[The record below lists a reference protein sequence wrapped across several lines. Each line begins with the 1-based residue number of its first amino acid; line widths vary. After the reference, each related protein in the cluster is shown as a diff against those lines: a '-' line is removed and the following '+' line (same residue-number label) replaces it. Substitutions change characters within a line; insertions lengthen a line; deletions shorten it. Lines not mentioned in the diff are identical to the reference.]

1 MIISDLNYLEE
12 VVAEES
18 HDVEG
23 GILNI
28 GSFQSNN
35 SNIRQTATATSG
47 NGILS
52 ALNVAAAV
60 NAAIVTQANA

>member
-1 MIISDLNYLEE
+1 MHISDLSYLEE

-18 HDVEG
+18 NVVEG

-28 GSFQSNN
+28 LSSQFNTSTINQS
-35 SNIRQTATATSG
+35 ATASAG
-47 NGILS
+47 NGLV
-52 ALNVAAAV
+52 AVGNVAAAV

>member
-23 GILNI
+23 GILNFF
-28 GSFQSNN
+28 S
-35 SNIRQTATATSG
+35 RQTNTSTITQNATARAG
-47 NGILS
+47 NGLLAIGNI
-52 ALNVAAAV
+52 AVAANVAS
-60 NAAIVTQANA
+60 VTQANA